1 MTILTS
7 GSDRGSFLTIPIGI
21 GGGGGGGGG
30 GGATPPMGP
39 RKLEFGNSGSFKSEW
54 IELILTIIEQ
64 KQQISFINSK
74 IDIEYSALVWI
85 FFLQMLALIITI

>member
-7 GSDRGSFLTIPIGI
+7 GSDRGSFLTIPIGR

-39 RKLEFGNSGSFKSEW
+39 RKEEFGNSGSFKSE
-54 IELILTIIEQ
+54 
-64 KQQISFINSK
+64 
-74 IDIEYSALVWI
+74 
-85 FFLQMLALIITI
+85 